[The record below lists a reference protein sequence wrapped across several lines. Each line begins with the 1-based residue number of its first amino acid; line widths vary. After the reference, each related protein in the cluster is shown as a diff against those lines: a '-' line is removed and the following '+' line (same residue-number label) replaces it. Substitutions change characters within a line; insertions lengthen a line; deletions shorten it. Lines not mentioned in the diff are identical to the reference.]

1 MNNKVL
7 NKQFIRIVI
16 PIAVQNLLTS
26 LVSASDALMLGGL
39 NQSVLYGTDISGIF
53 CAGGDTKFGFI
64 CDTITM
70 WLIVVPL
77 GLCKKYYE
85 GDSKL

>member
-39 NQSVLYGTDISGIF
+39 NQSSLSAVSLATQITFVISLF
-53 CAGGDTKFGFI
+53 YMALTFPVFF
-64 CDTITM
+64 
-70 WLIVVPL
+70 VPEEIL
-77 GLCKKYYE
+77 NL
-85 GDSKL
+85 DSYATQLRCG